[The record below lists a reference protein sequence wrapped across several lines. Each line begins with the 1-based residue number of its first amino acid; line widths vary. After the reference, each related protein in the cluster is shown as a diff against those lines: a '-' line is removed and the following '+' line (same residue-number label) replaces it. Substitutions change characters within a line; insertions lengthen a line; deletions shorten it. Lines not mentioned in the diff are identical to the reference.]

1 MINQYLIM
9 FTFTVVV
16 DFLEADRIESLHLL
30 AGEMQ
35 FSQCVWLDFALA
47 DVNINGAQRSS
58 LQSDFQTGFLI
69 NKSITW

>member
-1 MINQYLIM
+1 M
-9 FTFTVVV
+9 VVN
-16 DFLEADRIESLHLL
+16 FLEPNRIKGLDLI

-58 LQSDFQTGFLI
+58 LQADFQTGFLI
-69 NKSITW
+69 NKGIAW